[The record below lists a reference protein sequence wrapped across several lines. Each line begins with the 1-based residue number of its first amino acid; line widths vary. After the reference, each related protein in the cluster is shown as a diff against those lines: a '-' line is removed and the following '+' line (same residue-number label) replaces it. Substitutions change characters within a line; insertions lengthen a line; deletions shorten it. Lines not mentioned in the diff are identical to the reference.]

1 MVKSDGYTYITTLLA
16 CNMNA
21 KQHEANNATTSQPE
35 AYEATDS
42 DIQADTTTYKTE
54 NNDAQAQPDKNKYKE
69 ISYPT
74 PNYKRDC
81 VNEVRGVILH
91 HTAEPTIERSLAVLT
106 SKEKGVGT
114 HCVIDTDGTR
124 YIMCDPTV
132 VTYHAGYSYLDG
144 REGCNNFTIGI
155 EFQGNTLEKPL
166 TKDQIKSAI
175 EYLRPIIAKYDIPM
189 SNIVSH
195 EMIRNAY
202 KKRHPQ
208 KRISGKVDITPTEYK
223 RFMKQLKE
231 NLEKDNE
238 KK

>member
-1 MVKSDGYTYITTLLA
+1 
-16 CNMNA
+16 
-21 KQHEANNATTSQPE
+21 
-35 AYEATDS
+35 
-42 DIQADTTTYKTE
+42 
-54 NNDAQAQPDKNKYKE
+54 
-69 ISYPT
+69 
-74 PNYKRDC
+74 
-81 VNEVRGVILH
+81 
-91 HTAEPTIERSLAVLT
+91 
-106 SKEKGVGT
+106 
-114 HCVIDTDGTR
+114 
-124 YIMCDPTV
+124 MCDPTV

-166 TKDQIKSAI
+166 TKD
-175 EYLRPIIAKYDIPM
+175 PM

>member
-1 MVKSDGYTYITTLLA
+1 M
-16 CNMNA
+16 
-21 KQHEANNATTSQPE
+21 
-35 AYEATDS
+35 
-42 DIQADTTTYKTE
+42 
-54 NNDAQAQPDKNKYKE
+54 
-69 ISYPT
+69 
-74 PNYKRDC
+74 
-81 VNEVRGVILH
+81 RGVILH

-144 REGCNNFTIGI
+144 HEGCNNFTIGI